1 MPVDWDKFDTEIDA
15 IVEKAAKATD
25 KKLASKMSSVMRLT
39 DDEIIELFPDPADVK
54 KLKDLIIA
62 VKSAED
68 RNTKIN
74 NIIANIDD
82 FSGVIVTLLGKFV

>member
-1 MPVDWDKFDTEIDA
+1 MPDWKTLDTEIDA

>member
-1 MPVDWDKFDTEIDA
+1 MPDWKTLDTEIDA

-82 FSGVIVTLLGKFV
+82 FSGIIVTLLGKFV